1 MPKKKPAPPKEVA
14 TPVSAPA
21 QWHKRTAVVT
31 GELSYAVIKR
41 KMLKSDVARW
51 RDELI
56 SISNEMNNLLGG
68 TGASST

>member
-51 RDELI
+51 RDELTAI
-56 SISNEMNNLLGG
+56 AGEMDALV
-68 TGASST
+68 TRS